1 MRIYGDN
8 LSVNSSDFYNIG
20 QQPRSEAL
28 RRVAESRKRLQ
39 QHSGNPEPDPFS
51 EEDLLSRWMEGR
63 LNPLDEDDG
72 GYWL

>member
-1 MRIYGDN
+1 MRIDGN
-8 LSVNSSDFYNIG
+8 HLNIRSVDFYNTG
-20 QQPRSEAL
+20 QQPRSEAA
-28 RRVAESRKRLQ
+28 RRVAENRKRLL
-39 QHSGNPEPDPFS
+39 QHSENPDADPFS